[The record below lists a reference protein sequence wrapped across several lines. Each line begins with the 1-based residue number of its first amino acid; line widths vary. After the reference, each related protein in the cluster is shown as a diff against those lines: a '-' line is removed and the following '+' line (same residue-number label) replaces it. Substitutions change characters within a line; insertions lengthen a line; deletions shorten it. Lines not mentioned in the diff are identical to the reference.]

1 MRKLWIVMILVSACS
16 PPPRAA
22 RMAVDA
28 PVCTDCKSAQLY
40 RNAIALNSVTSAP
53 ALRENSTGSA
63 INEAEFRLALLKSLG
78 TAGLLVSDHGSRRY
92 ILDVEIL
99 DVRRPESGL
108 TITAFVRIG
117 YELRRSADRRLMH
130 RYMIDS
136 KATRGFLDSVI
147 LANRS
152 RMSLESA
159 VRENIH
165 EFLSVLLRS

>member
-1 MRKLWIVMILVSACS
+1 MRIIWIVVILVSACS

-28 PVCTDCKSAQLY
+28 PVCTDCRSTRLY
-40 RNAIALNSVTSAP
+40 KNAIALDSVTSAP
-53 ALRENSTGSA
+53 ALRDDSDDPV
-63 INEAEFRLALLKSLG
+63 IDEAEFRLALLKSLG
-78 TAGLLVSDHGSRRY
+78 TAGLLVPDHGSRQY
-92 ILDVEIL
+92 VLDVEIL

-117 YELRRSADRRLMH
+117 YELRRSADRRLVH

-136 KATRGFLDSVI
+136 KATRRFSDSVI
-147 LANRS
+147 LATRS

-159 VRENIH
+159 VRRNIH
-165 EFLSVLLRS
+165 EFLSVLLKS